1 MADVEVTYDPI
12 TVNSGPVN
20 VAVTGLND
28 IKLDAKLAVTEP
40 IESKLTL
47 SVPEPIKAELKSDL
61 QADLTSDGKF
71 AFTIPEPI
79 RTDSKAAIDLQPV
92 VLDQCLRLSL
102 GPLPATRISLPNRQ
116 RVGLTLFGVEVLS
129 LTLDG
134 EAQVLVGAPLKQAH
148 VVTLGQHQYSDEPHH
163 DHAHHHGDD
172 DYRHDSGP
180 VSGGGLHVRIVE

>member
-28 IKLDAKLAVTEP
+28 IKVDAKLAVTEP

-102 GPLPATRISLPNRQ
+102 GALPATRICLPNRQ

-134 EAQVLVGAPLKQAH
+134 EAQVLVGPPLKQAH
-148 VVTLGQHQYSDEPHH
+148 IVSLGQHQYSDAPKH
-163 DHAHHHGDD
+163 DHAHHHGGDD
-172 DYRHDSGP
+172 PRHDGGR
-180 VSGGGLHVRIVE
+180 VSGAGLNVRIVE